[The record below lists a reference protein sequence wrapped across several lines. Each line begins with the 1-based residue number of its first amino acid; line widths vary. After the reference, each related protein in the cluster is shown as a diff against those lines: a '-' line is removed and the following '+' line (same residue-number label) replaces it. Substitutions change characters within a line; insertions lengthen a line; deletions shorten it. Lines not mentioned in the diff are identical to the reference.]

1 MCISGNLT
9 YFSFNTK
16 KCIETSQNKYFYCLV
31 KLKYVRRTLNM
42 RQRQHFTTTTY
53 DKQGDIYVN
62 AHICSP
68 TDT

>member
-1 MCISGNLT
+1 MCICGNLT

-16 KCIETSQNKYFYCLV
+16 NALKLVKMNIFCLV

-53 DKQGDIYVN
+53 DKQGDMYVN

>member
-1 MCISGNLT
+1 MCISGHLT

-16 KCIETSQNKYFYCLV
+16 NALKLVKMNIFCLV

-42 RQRQHFTTTTY
+42 SQRQHFTTTTY
-53 DKQGDIYVN
+53 DKQGDMYVN